1 MLNIDIFIK
10 RLKEVMENHHLNA
23 AGFAEK
29 IGVQRSSVSHIL
41 SKRNKPSLDLILKI
55 HSAFN
60 EITLDWLLLEADQEK
75 TIPIPSFD
83 IKNKLNTTLDVK
95 EFPPKQDTQ
104 SNAGNSKEIIRI
116 IELYK
121 DGSFRLFLPKS

>member
-1 MLNIDIFIK
+1 MLNVDIFIK
-10 RLKEVMENHHLNA
+10 RLKEVMESHHLNA

-55 HSAFN
+55 QSAFN

-95 EFPPKQDTQ
+95 EFPQKQETQ
-104 SNAGNSKEIIRI
+104 SNAGNSEEIIRI
-116 IELYK
+116 IEFYK

>member
-1 MLNIDIFIK
+1 M
-10 RLKEVMENHHLNA
+10 
-23 AGFAEK
+23 K
-29 IGVQRSSVSHIL
+29 IQ
-41 SKRNKPSLDLILKI
+41 
-55 HSAFN
+55 SAFN

>member
-55 HSAFN
+55 QIEDRHES
-60 EITLDWLLLEADQEK
+60 IQQTLILQYL
-75 TIPIPSFD
+75 IM
-83 IKNKLNTTLDVK
+83 
-95 EFPPKQDTQ
+95 
-104 SNAGNSKEIIRI
+104 
-116 IELYK
+116 LYI
-121 DGSFRLFLPKS
+121 FHAHTPHFYL

>member
-1 MLNIDIFIK
+1 MLN
-10 RLKEVMENHHLNA
+10 
-23 AGFAEK
+23 
-29 IGVQRSSVSHIL
+29 
-41 SKRNKPSLDLILKI
+41 LILKI
-55 HSAFN
+55 QRAFN

-83 IKNKLNTTLDVK
+83 IENKLNTTLDVK
-95 EFPPKQDTQ
+95 EFPPKQEIQ
-104 SNAGNSKEIIRI
+104 SNAGNSDEIIRV

>member
-60 EITLDWLLLEADQEK
+60 EITLDWLLLNADQEK

-95 EFPPKQDTQ
+95 EFPPKQETQ
-104 SNAGNSKEIIRI
+104 SNAGNSEEIIRI
-116 IELYK
+116 IEFYK